1 MYEFLFEPCILRCL
15 NYVWKKNSLRFYD
28 SFLRS
33 EFILYFSCRV
43 KNVFFDNLDCHPTY
57 CTRFLLLPWSVWANF
72 TCSICV
78 SIPLVGVTIL
88 PVGCLS
94 CLKIKLFR
102 SFQVIHTATPKITD
116 HFHPSVVIIL
126 LDKLLRS
133 HGFKLALKKSSMLC
147 CCSNCLY
154 MLIAVAQSRRI
165 WVVSSTFD
173 WHKWQYGL
181 SDQYLATFR
190 SFVNNELWAT
200 SHRKLLI
207 LSGPSHFHTI
217 LQVGSPNVPWS
228 SLLAWCL

>member
-15 NYVWKKNSLRFYD
+15 NYVWKKISYDFTIRFYNP
-28 SFLRS
+28 SLFCI
-33 EFILYFSCRV
+33 FHA
-43 KNVFFDNLDCHPTY
+43 DNLDCHPTY

-88 PVGCLS
+88 PVGCLW

-133 HGFKLALKKSSMLC
+133 HGFKLALKKSSMLMC

-181 SDQYLATFR
+181 SDIC
-190 SFVNNELWAT
+190 
-200 SHRKLLI
+200 K
-207 LSGPSHFHTI
+207 
-217 LQVGSPNVPWS
+217 
-228 SLLAWCL
+228 